1 MKQNRIYGK
10 KVEINTEHTRD
21 FYNSRAKNIKNMN
34 NPYVSVLLGDQNP
47 EYALEWDSF
56 EKENILPKM
65 QIDETCRVL
74 DIGCGMGSVEIAFRG
89 N

>member
-21 FYNSRAKNIKNMN
+21 FYNNRAKNIKNMN

-47 EYALEWDSF
+47 E
-56 EKENILPKM
+56 
-65 QIDETCRVL
+65 
-74 DIGCGMGSVEIAFRG
+74 
-89 N
+89 

>member
-34 NPYVSVLLGDQNP
+34 NPYVSVLLGDRTRNMRWHGMP
-47 EYALEWDSF
+47 LKRKAFFLKCRLMKHAVFWILAAEWGAG
-56 EKENILPKM
+56 L
-65 QIDETCRVL
+65 RH
-74 DIGCGMGSVEIAFRG
+74 
-89 N
+89 